1 MQIKLGSF
9 ASRFYRIMCFSF
21 LELRAFIP
29 CIYTRN
35 LFLFLQSPNPIGL
48 GPTLTSSFNL
58 DYFIL
63 TSLMALMV
71 KVTAYNAGDLGL
83 IPGSGRF
90 PWRGKWQPTSVL
102 LPGKSHGRRNLVGY
116 SAWGCKES
124 NTTERLHFHFLFFTL
139 QRLYLQI

>member
-9 ASRFYRIMCFSF
+9 ATRFYRIICFSF
-21 LELRAFIP
+21 LELRAFIL

-48 GPTLTSSFNL
+48 GPALTSSFNL

-63 TSLMALMV
+63 TSLVALMV

-90 PWRGKWQPTSVL
+90 PWRGKWQPTQ
-102 LPGKSHGRRNLVGY
+102 Y
-116 SAWGCKES
+116 SCLENPIGGGAW
-124 NTTERLHFHFLFFTL
+124 
-139 QRLYLQI
+139 